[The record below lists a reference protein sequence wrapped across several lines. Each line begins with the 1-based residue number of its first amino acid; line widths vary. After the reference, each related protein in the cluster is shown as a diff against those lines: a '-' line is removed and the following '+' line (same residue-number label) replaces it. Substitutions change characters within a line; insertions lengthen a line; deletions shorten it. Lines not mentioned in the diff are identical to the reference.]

1 MLDLGASAFSVMS
14 QGFYIGFFFLFADDT
29 NILGPRVKGTG
40 IVARTLVFKS

>member
-14 QGFYIGFFFLFADDT
+14 QGFYIEFFLLADDT